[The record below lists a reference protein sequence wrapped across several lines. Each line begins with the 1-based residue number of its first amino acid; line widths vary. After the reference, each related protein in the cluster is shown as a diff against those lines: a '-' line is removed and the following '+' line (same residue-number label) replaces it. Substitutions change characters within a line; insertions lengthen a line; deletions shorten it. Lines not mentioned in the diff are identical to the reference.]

1 MHRIVRAA
9 AAADES
15 GFARGLHALRSC
27 AANLGGMRLCELLLS
42 LRDVGGRELREQGS
56 VVVQRLGD
64 ELERLDA
71 ALLDVL
77 TERGLTRQEA

>member
-1 MHRIVRAA
+1 MQ
-9 AAADES
+9 
-15 GFARGLHALRSC
+15 
-27 AANLGGMRLCELLLS
+27 MREGDVS
-42 LRDVGGRELREQGS
+42 NVGGRELREQGS